1 MLNLILGFGQQGE
14 QLGQLFIHRNNN
26 TNCHHVCICV
36 YSYFLLL
43 SFAQEVER
51 LEYLF
56 LRGRLVDTYV
66 AYVAQEGEVDMVGRV
81 LLVVLHEGEQCF
93 VVVARDGQLRI
104 MGVDV
109 LHRLA

>member
-1 MLNLILGFGQQGE
+1 MY
-14 QLGQLFIHRNNN
+14 
-26 TNCHHVCICV
+26 ICV
-36 YSYFLLL
+36 YSYFLLS

-66 AYVAQEGEVDMVGRV
+66 AYVAQEGEVDMVGRI

-104 MGVDV
+104 MALMYCTVWRNTSVGKPT
-109 LHRLA
+109 LAALRYNSHTKP